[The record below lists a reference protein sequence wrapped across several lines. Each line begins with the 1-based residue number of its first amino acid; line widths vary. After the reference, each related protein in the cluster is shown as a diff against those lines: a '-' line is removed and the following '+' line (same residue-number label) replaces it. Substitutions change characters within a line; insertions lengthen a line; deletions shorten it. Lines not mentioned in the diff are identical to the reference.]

1 MQRTLRFLLL
11 PEAGEL
17 PPPPP
22 SLGLTVKN
30 PSRRPCCFALMRAL
44 SLSAPLRTRSSLRA
58 PGGASIS
65 EMPPARPPARE
76 RERGDARETLFA
88 DEKVDEA
95 FRIRRFPLELYPHP
109 HPPPSGQSSFSSL
122 YLCKP
127 RGATD

>member
-1 MQRTLRFLLL
+1 MPIRQPHSFLPLLVPEQGKKRPLRRTLRFLLPL

-17 PPPPP
+17 PPPP
-22 SLGLTVKN
+22 SFGLTVKN

-58 PGGASIS
+58 GGRPPPGAPPP
-65 EMPPARPPARE
+65 PPACARE

-95 FRIRRFPLELYPHP
+95 FRIRRFPLEL
-109 HPPPSGQSSFSSL
+109 
-122 YLCKP
+122 
-127 RGATD
+127 